1 MFSSKGTIKG
11 RIDLPFIAV
20 GEPCRIYNVSYTAC
34 NCVHSR
40 GVHVHAHTSQEWFPF
55 HRSKNRPTLRR
66 FCYHCKL
73 FVFMFFL
80 CFRALS
86 THQGGYVRATN
97 LYYYFALA
105 QHEKK
110 DLVFLSAGYTSS
122 QATSRSLR
130 SRVSFAESLLSLR
143 VPPSVVIL
151 L

>member
-1 MFSSKGTIKG
+1 MMHSY
-11 RIDLPFIAV
+11 FIPV
-20 GEPCRIYNVSYTAC
+20 VY
-34 NCVHSR
+34 
-40 GVHVHAHTSQEWFPF
+40 
-55 HRSKNRPTLRR
+55 L
-66 FCYHCKL
+66 
-73 FVFMFFL
+73 
-80 CFRALS
+80 
-86 THQGGYVRATN
+86 
-97 LYYYFALA
+97 ALA

>member
-1 MFSSKGTIKG
+1 MF
-11 RIDLPFIAV
+11 L
-20 GEPCRIYNVSYTAC
+20 
-34 NCVHSR
+34 
-40 GVHVHAHTSQEWFPF
+40 
-55 HRSKNRPTLRR
+55 
-66 FCYHCKL
+66 
-73 FVFMFFL
+73 L
-80 CFRALS
+80 CFRTLS
-86 THQGGYVRATN
+86 TQQDGYVHATN
-97 LYYYFALA
+97 LYYYYFALA